1 VRKVLQVMSLKS
13 FVNNKG
19 QWDAFCEEIDELVLE
34 QQRRLEQ
41 SEMTIDLHRCQGAI
55 SALRRLKYLRDKING
70 SK

>member
-70 SK
+70 VK